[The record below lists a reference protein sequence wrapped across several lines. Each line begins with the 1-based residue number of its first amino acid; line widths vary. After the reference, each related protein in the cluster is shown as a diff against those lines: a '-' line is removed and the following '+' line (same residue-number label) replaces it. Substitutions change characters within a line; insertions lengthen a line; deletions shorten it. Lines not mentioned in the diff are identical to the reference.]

1 MSPPDNC
8 VSTNVEIT
16 PRTFW
21 GVTGWK
27 EKGLTVMQL
36 FLIFF
41 MLGWFLYLLTILL
54 GLVHLK
60 NQMSQAI

>member
-1 MSPPDNC
+1 
-8 VSTNVEIT
+8 
-16 PRTFW
+16 
-21 GVTGWK
+21 
-27 EKGLTVMQL
+27 MQL

-60 NQMSQAI
+60 NQMSQTIWTTPGMMLWIEMNIKLWHNF